1 VSNYRADVR
10 DMTNTKEKKVLIV
23 EDEKPIAKAL
33 QLKLQKSGFITEVA
47 NNGKEGLDVYKTMK
61 PDLILLDLI
70 MPVLDGFGFLSEIR
84 KTDKK
89 TKVIVLTNLGQAEDL
104 AKTLK
109 LGASQYFIK
118 SETPLSKV
126 VEIINQLID
135 T

>member
-1 VSNYRADVR
+1 MA
-10 DMTNTKEKKVLIV
+10 NTKEKKVLIV

-33 QLKLQKSGFITEVA
+33 QLKLQKSGFIAEVA
-47 NNGKEGLDVYKTMK
+47 GNGKEGLEAYKKMK

-70 MPVLDGFGFLSEIR
+70 MPVMDGFGFLSEMR
-84 KTDKK
+84 QKDKT
-89 TKVIVLTNLGQAEDL
+89 TAVIVLTNLGQAEDL

-126 VEIINQLID
+126 VEIINQLISD
-135 T
+135 